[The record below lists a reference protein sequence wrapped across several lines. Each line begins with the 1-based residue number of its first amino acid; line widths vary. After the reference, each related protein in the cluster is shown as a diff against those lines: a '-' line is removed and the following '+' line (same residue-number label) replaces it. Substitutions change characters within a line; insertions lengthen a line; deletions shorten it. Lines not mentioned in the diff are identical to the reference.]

1 MVGWAKALKM
11 KMDRTRPLRARALIR
26 RRRVT
31 GVAGD
36 KSGAA
41 AVEFGLIAPALLMI
55 LMAIIQFG
63 LVLNNYLELT
73 DAVRVAARTF
83 SISGTSTTPMTS
95 STTAATAS
103 AANLTGAN
111 ITLTYSVNGTACTTD
126 AGCASA
132 LAADAGDSAVVT
144 GSYPCSLT
152 IMAVN
157 FASGCTLTSS
167 TADMVE

>member
-11 KMDRTRPLRARALIR
+11 TMDRTRPLRARAPIWR
-26 RRRVT
+26 RRATRL
-31 GVAGD
+31 AGD

-73 DAVRVAARTF
+73 DAVRVAARNF
-83 SISGTSTTPMTS
+83 SISSTSTTPMTGA
-95 STTAATAS
+95 TAAATAS
-103 AANLTGAN
+103 AANLTAAN
-111 ITLTYSVNGTACTTD
+111 ITLTYSVNGTACASD
-126 AGCASA
+126 AACATA
-132 LAADAGDSAVVT
+132 LSADAGDSAVVT
-144 GSYPCSLT
+144 GTYPCSLT
-152 IMAVN
+152 VMAVN

>member
-36 KSGAA
+36 QSGAA

-73 DAVRVAARTF
+73 DAVRVAARSF
-83 SISGTSTTPMTS
+83 AIAANGTTPMTS
-95 STTAATAS
+95 ATSAATAS
-103 AANLTGAN
+103 AANLTSAN
-111 ITLTYSVNGTACTTD
+111 ITLTYTVNGAACTTD
-126 AGCASA
+126 AACATA
-132 LAADAGDSAVVT
+132 LAADSGLSATVT
-144 GSYPCSLT
+144 GTYPCSLT

-157 FASGCTLTSS
+157 FASGCTLTST